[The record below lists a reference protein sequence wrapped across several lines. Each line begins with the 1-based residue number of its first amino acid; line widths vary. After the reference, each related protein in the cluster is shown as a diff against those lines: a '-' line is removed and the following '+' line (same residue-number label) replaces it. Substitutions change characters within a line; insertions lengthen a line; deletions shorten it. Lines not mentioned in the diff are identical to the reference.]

1 MSKHLLRLVG
11 AVVMACSAAVGVAA
25 PAAHASI
32 TLTPPETVPYTPY
45 KPTIDMAGGIQTGD
59 DYGVA
64 GLINA
69 ERMKAGLAPV
79 SVTVDDAR
87 DSIGCARYNMERFV
101 ANNRVLQHCGYE
113 TLYWRSTAVPMP
125 DPYRVV
131 QAWMDSPGHRAA
143 LLNRNVTSVGVGW
156 AAHPREGV
164 IFAATMELTL

>member
-1 MSKHLLRLVG
+1 MSLRIASAVALACAALG
-11 AVVMACSAAVGVAA
+11 AVTC

-32 TLTPPETVPYTPY
+32 VLTPPETTSYTPY
-45 KPTIDMAGGIQTGD
+45 KPVIDMTRGIQTGD

-79 SVTVDDAR
+79 DITVDNQR
-87 DSIGCARYNMERFV
+87 DSIGCAKFNMERFV
-101 ANNRVLQHCGYE
+101 MGNRVLQHCGYE
-113 TLYWRSTAVPMP
+113 TLYWRSTASPMP

-164 IFAATMELTL
+164 IFAATMELTF